1 MGDARFLARSLD
13 HSERTILPAGSV
25 NHAVK
30 MEIGLLA
37 AQARRH
43 VPRHSGVIANKLS
56 PQDVANAPSRSGTLL
71 ERGAPVRGD
80 AKRRTMD
87 KAINARFVAGDPN
100 AVRHIY
106 RAHGRALFGVAFRI
120 LGDRGLAEEA
130 VQQALLQAW
139 RAADRFDPARAIAPW
154 LTTITKRAAIDVY
167 RREKRHRSDELGD
180 HDSPVA
186 GTSMESVWEVYQV
199 RRAIEQLNPE
209 EREVLMMTHYSGLTH
224 EAAADQ
230 LNIPLGTVKSRSYRA
245 YRKLTELLA
254 DLEEM
259 AG

>member
-1 MGDARFLARSLD
+1 
-13 HSERTILPAGSV
+13 
-25 NHAVK
+25 

-37 AQARRH
+37 AQSRRH
-43 VPRHSGVIANKLS
+43 VPRHSGITANKLLPS
-56 PQDVANAPSRSGTLL
+56 DRAHAPSGEGSLL
-71 ERGAPVRGD
+71 ERGAPLRGGAD
-80 AKRRTMD
+80 GRTMD
-87 KAINARFVAGDPN
+87 NAINARFVAGDPN

-106 RAHGRALFGVAFRI
+106 RVHGKALFGVAFRI

-139 RAADRFDPARAIAPW
+139 RAADRFDPARSIAPW

-167 RREKRHRSDELGD
+167 RREKRHRSDTLGD

-186 GTSMESVWEVYQV
+186 GTSMEAIWEIYQV

-209 EREVLMMTHYSGLTH
+209 EREVLMMTHYSGMTH
-224 EAAADQ
+224 EAAAAK
-230 LNIPLGTVKSRSYRA
+230 LEIPLGTVKSRSFRA

-254 DLEEM
+254 DLKEL